1 MTKIEGAVTDSFVV
15 DLNQLLGAGRVT
27 LPHLAWTYATLNN
40 RVAGTTGFDD
50 AAFTPCPATGGGQ
63 DQLRAPW
70 TALRNR
76 LQDVLGRSA
85 KSFEEAG
92 TALVHVAA
100 HYEAAEADAAAKVRE
115 AWRHGAPEAVIS
127 IPDDKVLPAP
137 PPRVITTQK

>member
-1 MTKIEGAVTDSFVV
+1 MTDSFVV
-15 DLNQLLGAGRVT
+15 DLNQLLAAGRVT

-40 RVAGTTGFDD
+40 RVADTSGFDN

-63 DQLRAPW
+63 DELRAPW

-92 TALVHVAA
+92 TAILHIAA
-100 HYEAAEADAAAKVRE
+100 NYEAAEADTAAKVRE
-115 AWRHGAPEAVIS
+115 AWRGGAPDAVIS
-127 IPDDKVLPAP
+127 IPDDRVLPAP
-137 PPRVITTQK
+137 PPRVIMTQK

>member
-1 MTKIEGAVTDSFVV
+1 MTDSFVV

-40 RVAGTTGFDD
+40 RVADTVGFDNT
-50 AAFTPCPATGGGQ
+50 AFAPCPATGGVQ

-100 HYEAAEADAAAKVRE
+100 HYEAAEADAATKVRE
-115 AWRHGAPEAVIS
+115 AWRGGAPDAVIS
-127 IPDDKVLPAP
+127 IPEDKVLPP
-137 PPRVITTQK
+137 PPPHVIMTRK